1 MFEYSLERKA
11 LFSRFIRY
19 RETSNAWNDS
29 YAKTLLYFDRFCS
42 DKFPGVSGITQEM
55 VDGWCRQR
63 DTESH
68 LSRICR
74 CQSMITLIQFLR
86 ERGLTEVSIPELPKC
101 KPRGYIPHAFT
112 DGELACFFD
121 LCDSNVISA
130 RNPIQA
136 IRALVVAV
144 LFRLLYSSGI
154 RTTEARLLL
163 VKNIDLGQGILSIKD
178 TKGHNQHYVVLHG
191 SMLQLLLRYDESA
204 SSHYPDRK
212 YFFPMNIGD
221 KAFSADMLDYE
232 FHKVWDRMSSAKAV
246 PYNLRHHYAI
256 QNINS
261 WLDVGFDF
269 HDKLLYLSKSMGHSS
284 LESTKYYYSLVPS
297 LANVIYEKTN
307 EGFDGIVPEV
317 ADYE

>member
-19 RETSNAWNDS
+19 REASNAWNEG

-42 DKFPGVSGITQEM
+42 SEFPGVSGITQEM

-63 DTESH
+63 DTETH

-74 CQSMITLIQFLR
+74 CQSMITLLQFLR
-86 ERGLTEVSIPELPKC
+86 ERRLTDVRVPELPKC

-112 DGELACFFD
+112 EEELAGFFD
-121 LCDSNVISA
+121 ICDSNVSNA
-130 RNPIQA
+130 KAPTQA
-136 IRALVVAV
+136 MRALVVAV

-163 VKNIDLGQGILSIKD
+163 VKNIDLQQGVLCIKD
-178 TKGHNQHYVVLHG
+178 TKGLNQHYVVLHE
-191 SMLQLLLRYDESA
+191 SMVQLLVRYDESA
-204 SSHYPDRK
+204 SGHYPDRK

-232 FHKVWDRMSSAKAV
+232 FHKAWDRMSSTKAV
-246 PYNLRHHYAI
+246 PYDLRHHYAI

-261 WLDVGFDF
+261 WLDAGFDF
-269 HDKLLYLSKSMGHSS
+269 HDKLLYLSRSMGHSS

-307 EGFDGIVPEV
+307 KGFDDIVPEV
-317 ADYE
+317 ADHE